1 MKQSIIRYI
10 DKSFGNGKQK
20 VHLDFENKGM
30 TDSEFDYLLAKK
42 EELSSKQKVIELNV
56 GTSLDI

>member
-30 TDSEFDYLLAKK
+30 TDAEFDYLLAKK
-42 EELSSKQKVIELNV
+42 E
-56 GTSLDI
+56 